1 MDKVRILIV
10 ENERIVSMD
19 MQRRLRSLSYDVVG
33 AAVSGDEAIQKAEA
47 HRPDLVLMDIMLD
60 GPMDGIQAAE
70 IIRSR
75 FGIPVIYLT
84 AYGDGPTLERAKVTE
99 PFGYILKP
107 FEERELHGHIEI
119 ALYKHRME
127 KRLKDSEERY
137 VLATRGAND
146 GLWDWDLRTN
156 KIYFSPRWTSMLGYK
171 DDAIKQN
178 PKEWFTRLHPEDSAR
193 VKRQIAAHIKGQ
205 SSHFES
211 EYRIL
216 CQDGSY
222 RWMLTRGLALRDGV
236 GKAHR
241 MAGSQTDITER
252 KVYDPLTGLPN
263 RTLFI
268 DRIQSAVERKRRHPE
283 QCFTVLSVGVND
295 LPVISGL
302 GHALKDQL
310 LSQIARSLTEA
321 LQPGD
326 TVASLSDDNF
336 GVLLSEIHNA
346 TDATHIA
353 AAIVNR
359 MSQPFHANGR
369 DIYVNTSIGIA
380 VSTNSYQSAEDLLR
394 DAHTAMHRA
403 KISGKSQFEIFDEKM
418 RACVAGRVQRETDL
432 RRAIERGDFQV
443 HYQPIVSLSD
453 GTIAGFEALVRWR
466 HHDGLL
472 LPGEFI
478 PLAEQT
484 GLIIPIERYVLRR
497 AMEQMREWDKMR
509 LRSPLTMSVN
519 LSAQHYSERDLVD
532 EVVKM
537 LKATGFD
544 SRFLKLEITETA
556 LMHNTE
562 VVSSTLARLNDLH
575 IQLAMDDF
583 GTGYSSLSYLHQ
595 FPIKTL
601 KIDRSFVQ
609 NLGLKSETRKI
620 VQTIVALGNHLGM
633 DVTAEGVEN
642 AEQIAELQAF
652 DCSHAQGFLFSK
664 PLAEDAAGALLQREV
679 PWLQK
684 AREAM
689 QAILQY

>member
-1 MDKVRILIV
+1 
-10 ENERIVSMD
+10 
-19 MQRRLRSLSYDVVG
+19 
-33 AAVSGDEAIQKAEA
+33 
-47 HRPDLVLMDIMLD
+47 
-60 GPMDGIQAAE
+60 
-70 IIRSR
+70 
-75 FGIPVIYLT
+75 
-84 AYGDGPTLERAKVTE
+84 
-99 PFGYILKP
+99 
-107 FEERELHGHIEI
+107 
-119 ALYKHRME
+119 
-127 KRLKDSEERY
+127 
-137 VLATRGAND
+137 
-146 GLWDWDLRTN
+146 
-156 KIYFSPRWTSMLGYK
+156 
-171 DDAIKQN
+171 
-178 PKEWFTRLHPEDSAR
+178 
-193 VKRQIAAHIKGQ
+193 
-205 SSHFES
+205 
-211 EYRIL
+211 
-216 CQDGSY
+216 
-222 RWMLTRGLALRDGV
+222 MLTRGLALRDSV
-236 GKAHR
+236 GKAYR

-268 DRIQSAVERKRRHPE
+268 DRIQNAADRRQRHPE

-302 GHALKDQL
+302 GQALKDQL
-310 LSQIARSLTEA
+310 LIQITGRLTDA

-336 GVLLSEIHNA
+336 GVLLGEIGNA
-346 TDATHIA
+346 TDATQVA
-353 AAIVNR
+353 AAILNR
-359 MSQPFHANGR
+359 MSEPFHANGR
-369 DIYVNTSIGIA
+369 DIYVNLSIGIA
-380 VSTNSYQSAEDLLR
+380 VSTNHRQSAEDLLR
-394 DAHTAMHRA
+394 DANTAMHRA
-403 KISGKSQFEIFDEKM
+403 KLSGKSQFEIFDENM
-418 RACVAGRVQRETDL
+418 RACVAVRVQRETDL
-432 RRAIERGDFQV
+432 RRAIERGEFQV
-443 HYQPIVSLSD
+443 HYQPIVSLAD

-466 HHDGLL
+466 HRDGLL
-472 LPGEFI
+472 LPADFI

-509 LRSPLTMSVN
+509 LRTPLTMSVN

-532 EVVKM
+532 EIIKL
-537 LKATGFD
+537 LKATGFEPN
-544 SRFLKLEITETA
+544 FLKLEITETA

-609 NLGLKSETRKI
+609 NLGLKRETRKI
-620 VQTIVALGNHLGM
+620 VQTIVALGKHLGM

-642 AEQIAELQAF
+642 VQQIAELQAF

-664 PLAEDAAGALLQREV
+664 PLSEDAAGALLQREL

-684 AREAM
+684 AREAV